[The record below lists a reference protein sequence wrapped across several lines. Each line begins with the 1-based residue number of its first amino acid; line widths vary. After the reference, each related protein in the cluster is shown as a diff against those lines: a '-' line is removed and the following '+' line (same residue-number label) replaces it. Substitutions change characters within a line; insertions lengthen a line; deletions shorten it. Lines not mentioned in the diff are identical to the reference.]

1 MIGEYSGDHLSEVD
15 VLFFDVGD
23 TVYGTDASQVLRIDR
38 SHPED
43 FVQPGLGPLRRG
55 GRVLVFDT
63 PEGEGHLKVDA
74 IRGVQPIPLVQ
85 LRRMPPAAA
94 AASYAIGV
102 FLEADEAHPI
112 LLIDLV
118 ETLKAQGRH

>member
-1 MIGEYSGDHLSEVD
+1 MIGESSSDQLSEVD
-15 VLFFDVGD
+15 VLFFEIGD
-23 TVYGTDASQVLRIDR
+23 RIYGTDASQVLRIDR

-63 PEGEGHLKVDA
+63 PEGEGHLKVDV
-74 IRGVQPIPLVQ
+74 IRGVQPVPLVH
-85 LRRMPPAAA
+85 LRRMPAAVA
-94 AASYAIGV
+94 AASYAIGL
-102 FLEADEAHPI
+102 FLEGDEAHPI

-118 ETLKAQGRH
+118 ETLKDQGRH